1 MPPGRGTSGSCF
13 CCGCCCCL
21 SLHSR
26 ERGSS
31 ARLKGFAP
39 SLQQKHP
46 RSETSPPSI
55 CFSPLF
61 VFARRN
67 ADLIGMEGMGMGRR
81 EARKGC
87 CSRCRR
93 PPWCFAGT
101 TSTPVINELLG
112 ERKPLLTSQH
122 LPLSQ
127 PEPLT
132 HARGLARAALPRQA
146 SSDSKLEVVP
156 RGEKKKT
163 GNRSIASAAS
173 LPLLGCGQ
181 QGGTCLLWALLAH
194 RRGTAGSSAA
204 QGPPAG
210 KENSPCPSAGITRE
224 TATLTRPHRQGGNR
238 GSAPG

>member
-1 MPPGRGTSGSCF
+1 
-13 CCGCCCCL
+13 
-21 SLHSR
+21 
-26 ERGSS
+26 
-31 ARLKGFAP
+31 
-39 SLQQKHP
+39 
-46 RSETSPPSI
+46 
-55 CFSPLF
+55 
-61 VFARRN
+61 
-67 ADLIGMEGMGMGRR
+67 MGRR
-81 EARKGC
+81 EARRKGC

-132 HARGLARAALPRQA
+132 RARGLARAALPRQA
-146 SSDSKLEVVP
+146 SSDSKLVVVP

-194 RRGTAGSSAA
+194 GRGTAGSSAA

-224 TATLTRPHRQGGNR
+224 TATLTCPHRQGGNR